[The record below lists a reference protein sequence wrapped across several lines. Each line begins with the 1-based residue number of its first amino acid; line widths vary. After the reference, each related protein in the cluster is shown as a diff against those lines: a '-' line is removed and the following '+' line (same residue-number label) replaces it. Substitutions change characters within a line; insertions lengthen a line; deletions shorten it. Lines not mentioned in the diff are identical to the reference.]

1 MNLWPTGIFRPLS
14 KEEEIGGVEVPPVEV
29 LGLDVQ
35 EGVGSISR
43 KGSLKLRGSV
53 LVGNTEE
60 LCDGHLG
67 VKKADM
73 VVEIADSK
81 SRHWKRRAQDRL
93 DRDSIMVPD
102 GVRGNRTGLE
112 LSEGVATSEKIRQMD
127 TERLG
132 NDQTFEALLSHVKDT
147 LPGLVFLMEAKL
159 DHHQMERIRVKLDF
173 SGKLLVDCVGQSGGQ
188 CLFWSANV
196 IADLL
201 SFSLFHIYVKR
212 SDHQPILLWVA
223 SFVTSKGCL
232 NHRYG
237 RRFLFKDSWA
247 DAKGCRQIVE
257 EVWSARQV
265 ANWQVVDIKGCIS
278 TCAQRLK
285 AWNEMNLHNL
295 RHDISDCR
303 RILSDITRGTTMG
316 PWHLIAGE
324 DSLQWHHMKDGEYTV
339 KSGYFASFSSGS
351 VSCNSDGKA
360 VKSWWV
366 GEKSSRCAG
375 GMSVVQEGGR
385 IYPSCTVGVFFV
397 EAVAAW

>member
-127 TERLG
+127 TE
-132 NDQTFEALLSHVKDT
+132 
-147 LPGLVFLMEAKL
+147 
-159 DHHQMERIRVKLDF
+159 
-173 SGKLLVDCVGQSGGQ
+173 
-188 CLFWSANV
+188 
-196 IADLL
+196 
-201 SFSLFHIYVKR
+201 
-212 SDHQPILLWVA
+212 
-223 SFVTSKGCL
+223 
-232 NHRYG
+232 
-237 RRFLFKDSWA
+237 
-247 DAKGCRQIVE
+247 
-257 EVWSARQV
+257 V

-316 PWHLIAGE
+316 PWHLIAGLEKMLDNLLMQDRIYWRQRSRINWLKNGDRNTHYFHSQASKRKKNNEIKELLNIHGEWKE
-324 DSLQWHHMKDGEYTV
+324 DRGSIEDIVVSYFILDFHLFNVEYWGCQRSLDLAGQQL
-339 KSGYFASFSSGS
+339 AASSG
-351 VSCNSDGKA
+351 
-360 VKSWWV
+360 
-366 GEKSSRCAG
+366 
-375 GMSVVQEGGR
+375 
-385 IYPSCTVGVFFV
+385 
-397 EAVAAW
+397 